1 MHVCAPGE
9 EQDLLEELVRVFP
22 FSHHTMLRSGWL
34 TSSLT
39 IGESSHREVSAF
51 ARQVLPQARQI
62 EAESISQWAR
72 QVVDFAIER
81 GDVRP
86 DASTDAG
93 PWRLHVFG
101 IPVPGGSAG
110 ARRTNLVAK
119 RIDEELL
126 ERRRRLARR
135 RTPDA
140 AAPWSANESLLQ
152 VGLVSATQGFLSWSP
167 PETRSIVRHVLSRFP
182 GGETP
187 LPERNLEAPS
197 RAFAKLVEAQSHFG
211 RSIAASEVC
220 VDLGS
225 SPGGWAYVALEQG
238 ARVIAIDRSPLAPA
252 MMKHPKLEF
261 HQGDA
266 FRYAPPSMVDWL
278 LCDVAAFP
286 QKTFAMLEEWL
297 VARRCRR
304 FVVTVKFR
312 GREDY
317 AIVGEFAALLAQ
329 HAREYS
335 VRRLSSNKN
344 EVTVMGEL
352 A

>member
-1 MHVCAPGE
+1 VHLCAPGE
-9 EQDLLEELVRVFP
+9 EQDLKDELARVFP
-22 FSHHTMLRSGWL
+22 ASQHAEYSPGWL
-34 TSSLT
+34 QSELT
-39 IGESSHREVSAF
+39 AEDSIREPVLGF
-51 ARQVLPQARQI
+51 ARQVLPYARLI

-110 ARRTNLVAK
+110 PRRTALVAK

-135 RTPDA
+135 RTADTA
-140 AAPWSANESLLQ
+140 AAWSVEESLLQ
-152 VGLVSATQGFLSWSP
+152 VGLVSATQGYLSWASP
-167 PETRSIVRHVLSRFP
+167 ALRGLVRHVLSRYP

-197 RAFAKLVEAQSHFG
+197 RAFAKLVEAQAHFG
-211 RSIAASEVC
+211 RSIAPGEVC

-238 ARVIAIDRSPLAPA
+238 ARVIAVDRSPLAPA

-266 FRYAPPSMVDWL
+266 FRFTPASRVDWL

-286 QKTFAMLEEWL
+286 QKTLAMLKEWL
-297 VARRCRR
+297 VARRCLR

-317 AIVGEFAALLAQ
+317 PIVGEFAALLAP
-329 HAREYS
+329 HAGEYS
-335 VRRLSSNKN
+335 IRRLASNKN

-352 A
+352 I